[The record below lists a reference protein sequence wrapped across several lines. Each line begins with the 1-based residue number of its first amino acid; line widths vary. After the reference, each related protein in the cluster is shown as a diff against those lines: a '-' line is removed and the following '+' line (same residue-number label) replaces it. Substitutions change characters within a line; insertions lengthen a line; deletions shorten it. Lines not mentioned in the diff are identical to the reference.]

1 MSGGIMKKI
10 TLGLLFCL
18 IIILFV
24 PYVEASQFYCENK
37 MGMNE
42 LECQLYE
49 NIRSADL
56 IVQGTHYDIQ
66 SVIINGSTNPV
77 QTEGKILI
85 KEILKQ
91 SNTINATEGMIID
104 AYEFGGTIDNESTTY
119 NGIYVIPESGA
130 SYEGIYFLNNWDLS
144 GKGRYYRFKI
154 SSLPIDILKTAIDK
168 AEKGLPIE
176 LPDMSFVAQYER
188 EKLKQENTTKNNFPD
203 NNSS

>member
-1 MSGGIMKKI
+1 MKNI
-10 TLGLLFCL
+10 TLGLIFCL
-18 IIILFV
+18 FFILFV
-24 PYVEASQFYCENK
+24 PYIEASQISFGDK
-37 MGMNE
+37 MGMSD
-42 LECQLYE
+42 LDYHLYE
-49 NIRSADL
+49 DIRGADL
-56 IVQGTHYDIQ
+56 IVQGTLYDAK
-66 SVIINGSTNPV
+66 SLIINGSTIPV
-77 QTEGKILI
+77 QTEGKIFI